1 MRNITIDDLNVHLF
15 ETIEMLKNNK
25 DKKASENEK
34 IDIDTAKVI
43 SDLSKNVVE
52 GFKVKAQVLNIL
64 SKADNPNATEQFCQ
78 LIGLGG
84 KEPGQLNQ

>member
-1 MRNITIDDLNVHLF
+1 MKHTTIDDLNNHLF

-25 DKKASENEK
+25 DKDASENEK

-43 SDLSKNVVE
+43 SDIAKNVVE
-52 GFKVKAQVLNIL
+52 GYKVKVQVLNIL

-84 KEPGQLNQ
+84 KKELAQ